1 MRNELLPPYLRKC
14 RFVAALAIAPDGTV
28 LDCNDGLRD
37 MLKMGGG
44 LAGRPLESLFFP
56 DQPGLLEKIG
66 RETSLGTSM
75 EILLQDSDGS
85 PISMDFHVE
94 TLDGGSTVL
103 LAPVKTAQEE
113 TLAKLSSLNLEMGNL
128 ALELTRKNRELE
140 EANAVI
146 TRLMN
151 TDPLTGVAN
160 RRHFEEVA
168 EKAMAFSRRQSL
180 PLSLIMADIDYF
192 KEFNDRC
199 GHALGDEILAA
210 FARMLFRSCRFE
222 DTVARYGGEEFL
234 ALLPGT
240 PLVPARAIAERL
252 RENTEKLSIAGLEE
266 GIRASFGVTEFL
278 ADETLEEFI
287 ARADQALYR
296 AKSRGRNRVEG

>member
-14 RFVAALAIAPDGTV
+14 RFVAALAVAPDGTV
-28 LDCNDGLRD
+28 LDCNDALRD

-56 DQPGLLEKIG
+56 DQPGLLERIG
-66 RETSLGTSM
+66 REASLGTNVG
-75 EILLQDSDGS
+75 ILLQDSDGS
-85 PISMDFHVE
+85 PISMDFHLE
-94 TLDGGSTVL
+94 ALDAGARIL
-103 LAPVKTAQEE
+103 LAPVRTAQEE
-113 TLAKLSSLNLEMGNL
+113 TLTKLSSLNLEMGNL

-140 EANAVI
+140 EANSVI

-151 TDPLTGVAN
+151 TDPLTGIAN

-180 PLSLIMADIDYF
+180 PLSLIMADVDHF

-199 GHALGDEILAA
+199 GHAMGDEILAA

-252 RENTEKLSIAGLEE
+252 RENTERLSIAGLDE

>member
-1 MRNELLPPYLRKC
+1 VRNELLPPYLRKC
-14 RFVAALAIAPDGTV
+14 RFVAALAVAPGGTV
-28 LDCNDGLRD
+28 LDCNDALGDL
-37 MLKMGGG
+37 LKMGGG
-44 LAGRPLESLFFP
+44 LVGRPLESLFFP
-56 DQPGLLEKIG
+56 DQPGLMEKI
-66 RETSLGTSM
+66 RQDVSLGK
-75 EILLQDSDGS
+75 EIGILLQDKDGNR
-85 PISMDFHVE
+85 ISLDFHLE
-94 TLDGGSTVL
+94 ALGEGARIL
-103 LAPVKTAQEE
+103 LAPVRTAQEE
-113 TLAKLSSLNLEMGNL
+113 TLTKLSSLE
-128 ALELTRKNRELE
+128 RELE

-180 PLSLIMADIDYF
+180 PLSLIMADIDHF

-199 GHALGDEILAA
+199 GHAMGDEILAA

>member
-1 MRNELLPPYLRKC
+1 VRNELLPPYLRKC
-14 RFVAALAIAPDGTV
+14 RFVAALAVAPGGTV
-28 LDCNDGLRD
+28 LDCNDALGDL
-37 MLKMGGG
+37 LKMGGG

-56 DQPGLLEKIG
+56 DQPGLMEKI
-66 RETSLGTSM
+66 RQDVSLGK
-75 EILLQDSDGS
+75 EIGILLQDKDGNR
-85 PISMDFHVE
+85 ISLDFHLE
-94 TLDGGSTVL
+94 ALGEGARIL
-103 LAPVKTAQEE
+103 LAPVRTAQEE
-113 TLAKLSSLNLEMGNL
+113 TLTKLSSLE
-128 ALELTRKNRELE
+128 RELE

-180 PLSLIMADIDYF
+180 PLSLIMADIDHF

-199 GHALGDEILAA
+199 GHAMGDEILAA

>member
-14 RFVAALAIAPDGTV
+14 RFVAALAVAPDGTV
-28 LDCNDGLRD
+28 LDCNDALRD

-66 RETSLGTSM
+66 REASLGTNVG
-75 EILLQDSDGS
+75 ILLQDSDGS
-85 PISMDFHVE
+85 PISMDFHLE
-94 TLDGGSTVL
+94 ALEGGARIL
-103 LAPVKTAQEE
+103 LAPVETAQEE
-113 TLAKLSSLNLEMGNL
+113 TLAKLSSLN
-128 ALELTRKNRELE
+128 RELE
-140 EANAVI
+140 EANSVI

-151 TDPLTGVAN
+151 TDPLTGIAN

-180 PLSLIMADIDYF
+180 PLSLIMADVDHF

-199 GHALGDEILAA
+199 GRTLGDEILAA

-252 RENTEKLSIAGLEE
+252 RENTEKLSIEGLDE

-287 ARADQALYR
+287 ARADQALHR